1 VTLRPRLLLALM
13 VAAASLAAVS
23 AIALAAGR
31 GGGRAVVTGHGFA
44 GASIASGVMAPEVR
58 LRDQDGRVFDLARER
73 GHVVVLTFLYSTCQ
87 DTCPVIAQQIR
98 GALDQLGHDVPAVAI
113 SVDPAQDTPLH
124 AKAFLLEQHLT
135 ARMRFLLGDR
145 AQLAPIW
152 RAYGIQPERI
162 DAEHTVHVLLVDGR
176 GRLRVGFPADHLTPE
191 GLAHDIAALE
201 REGAAGGR

>member
-1 VTLRPRLLLALM
+1 VPPITI
-13 VAAASLAAVS
+13 AAA
-23 AIALAAGR
+23 GTGDR
-31 GGGRAVVTGHGFA
+31 GTVVTGHGFA
-44 GASIASGVMAPEVR
+44 GATIAAGARAPDVR
-58 LRDQDGRVFDLARER
+58 LRDQDGRVFDLADER
-73 GHVVVLTFLYSTCQ
+73 GHVVVMTFLYSTCQ

-135 ARMRFLLGDR
+135 SRMRFLLGDR

-152 RAYGIQPERI
+152 RAYGIRPERI

-176 GRLRVGFPADHLTPE
+176 GHLRVGFPADHLTPE
-191 GLAHDIAALE
+191 GLAHDIAVLE
-201 REGAAGGR
+201 REDAARGR